1 VSLVTRLRPW
11 IEGAA
16 ALLAALLPLGFALS
30 LAASSPQ
37 WRDDAVVVRG
47 LGLSLAPGAGATST
61 FGFLALRLLP
71 LGNMAFRASLVASL
85 GLALAG
91 FLLFRGIERAL
102 TERQPSLL
110 NSLVALLATCTAVL
124 SPSLLREGS
133 VGGGASVA
141 LALGLALLLGSTG
154 PLTARR
160 WAGLGAGLGLLL
172 AENAVLAVVVAAAL
186 LVRTLVLR
194 PRTVERGFSFAAAG
208 FAGVALLVLVPMLV
222 RPLAPSSW
230 LGVGLAHGFGD
241 LKHLDIQ
248 SLRNRGL
255 GAWISQ
261 VGLAAGGLSALGLA
275 LGLLRGASRGW
286 ALALLVPLGL
296 DLLVPATSSG
306 LLTADPLAPLRQLA
320 FGSAAALSALGLQ
333 QIVLFLLSSR
343 LPMARSAGVL
353 ALASH
358 AALVTLVAEEAIP
371 QADRNRNL
379 GAEVW
384 TDQAIELLPPSSL
397 LLVRSEALLWR
408 LWAARLGSGMRPDI
422 TVVPV
427 PLLGRGK
434 VAGAL
439 LREEPALATLLR
451 DVSATG
457 EPSEFGLSTVADVRP
472 LFLELD
478 TRSDRR
484 LASHTTSEALW
495 LRFAPQPYGSSDRR
509 AGRNAATTAFYRVVA
524 AARRQDPHD
533 EATLE
538 VLAAHTRS
546 LAIASALVHDRESVA
561 LALDQL
567 AALRRDPP
575 PEDPLWQLLPSSQPP
590 RSKQAHR

>member
-1 VSLVTRLRPW
+1 
-11 IEGAA
+11 
-16 ALLAALLPLGFALS
+16 
-30 LAASSPQ
+30 
-37 WRDDAVVVRG
+37 
-47 LGLSLAPGAGATST
+47 
-61 FGFLALRLLP
+61 
-71 LGNMAFRASLVASL
+71 MAFRASLVASL

-296 DLLVPATSSG
+296 DLLMPATSSG

-384 TDQAIELLPPSSL
+384 TDQAIELLPASSL

>member
-1 VSLVTRLRPW
+1 M
-11 IEGAA
+11 EGAA

-37 WRDDAVVVRG
+37 WRDDAAVVRG

-102 TERQPSLL
+102 AGREPSPL
-110 NSLVALLATCTAVL
+110 NPLVALLATCTAVL

-154 PLTARR
+154 SLTARR

-208 FAGVALLVLVPMLV
+208 FAGVALLVLVPVLV

-320 FGSAAALSALGLQ
+320 LCSAAALSALGLQ

-343 LPMARSAGVL
+343 LPMARPAGVL

-384 TDQAIELLPPSSL
+384 TDQAIELLPASSL

-439 LREEPALATLLR
+439 LHEEPALATLLR

-575 PEDPLWQLLPSSQPP
+575 PEDPLWQLLPSPQPP
-590 RSKQAHR
+590 RGKQAHR